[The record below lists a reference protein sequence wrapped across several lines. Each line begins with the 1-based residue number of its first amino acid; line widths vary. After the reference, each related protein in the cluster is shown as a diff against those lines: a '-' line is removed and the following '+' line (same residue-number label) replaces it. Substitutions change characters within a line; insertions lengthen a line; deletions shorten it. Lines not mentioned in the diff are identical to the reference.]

1 VKDPAAELSASFII
15 QPELPNLKTC
25 QSATDPT
32 WGGGG
37 GVGGVG
43 GWGGVLTNSS
53 YPSIRVQFVSF
64 FSQGLFH
71 RKLLF

>member
-1 VKDPAAELSASFII
+1 VKDPADELSASFII

-32 WGGGG
+32 WGGGE
-37 GVGGVG
+37 G
-43 GWGGVLTNSS
+43 GWGGGVLTNSS

-71 RKLLF
+71 RKRLF